1 MLFAGWSQSSI
12 RNGNSKREKNS
23 PETYFHLHVRMSK
36 NADFLAI
43 IVTRI
48 RFQTIQRP
56 RKLKYVHENT
66 IGTPRVGGG
75 SSGGE
80 DAEAAD
86 KPGEGS
92 NGDRSHA
99 DGEFEALPLD
109 IG

>member
-1 MLFAGWSQSSI
+1 MLFAGWVQSSI
-12 RNGNSKREKNS
+12 KWKFKKTKNS
-23 PETYFHLHVRMSK
+23 PETYFPLHVRMSK
-36 NADFLAI
+36 NAGFLAI
-43 IVTRI
+43 IVIQI

-56 RKLKYVHENT
+56 RKLKYVHGNT
-66 IGTPRVGGG
+66 VGTPLVGGG

-80 DAEAAD
+80 DTEAAD

-92 NGDRSHA
+92 NRDRSHA